1 MSQKPLVSVTRRLH
15 GLFVTSAAV
24 VLLITALLVLC
35 VELVTS
41 RNQLIE
47 RAGLFTG
54 LTSPHLANV
63 LATDSSILASKLLS
77 NYFSEPDL
85 LGIYVYRNDGSL
97 LVELSKPELTVQLPT
112 PSFLL
117 RSQLEASYSFSFDL
131 FEYSMPVRTNQG
143 LEGQIYL
150 QYGLEGIKKKIIF
163 YLLFGVSLYLF
174 SLLGVSLLSKRIQS
188 SLTEPIDRLLDAMEQ
203 VSVHQNYNLKIFEG
217 GQKTEL
223 SALLSGFNRMLAE
236 INKNSRELKKHQEV
250 VEQHVFFDPL
260 TGLANRRLLMQNM
273 EREVIRAQRTKQFG
287 ALVYMDLDHFKTI
300 NDSLGHSIGDAILNS
315 VADRIRQSVRKADTP
330 ARLGGDEFVVLL
342 PELGQNESSASHNAL
357 SVAEKIRRSISA
369 EHSIE
374 GRSLHV
380 TPSIGIA
387 LFDGENVQFEDLIMQ
402 ADLAMYRAKEEGRN
416 QVQFFLE
423 QMQEHADLRQK
434 IEERLRDA
442 IDKDGLYVS
451 YQPLVRGDGKIVG
464 AEALL
469 RWPDGEEGLI
479 NPSAFIPIAEMTDL
493 ICCLGSW
500 VLTDVCRQMAEWEVL
515 GRMLVV
521 SVNISPREFQQENF
535 VEQVQE
541 IIIETGVRAEC
552 LVFELTEGVLLSN
565 IDKVKSKMERLGQLG
580 IRFSLDDFGTGYSS
594 LQYLK
599 QLPISTLKIDQ
610 SFVRDITTDGND
622 AAIVATIIA
631 MARSLDIDVVAEGVE
646 KKGELDYL
654 VKCGCT
660 LFQGFYFSRPVRAKR
675 MTSLIP
681 LKGPEAVCELELLT
695 SPTHRFTN

>member
-1 MSQKPLVSVTRRLH
+1 MDQKPFVSVTRRLH

-24 VLLITALLVLC
+24 VLLITGLVVLS

-63 LATDSSILASKLLS
+63 LAIDSPILAHQLLG

-97 LVELSKPELTVQLPT
+97 LVELSKPELTITLPE

-117 RSQLEASYSFSFDL
+117 RSQLEAVHSFSFEL

-150 QYGLEGIKKKIIF
+150 QYSLQGIKQKVLF
-163 YLLFGVSLYLF
+163 YLLFSVSLYLL
-174 SLLGVSLLSKRIQS
+174 SLLGVYLLSKRIQAG
-188 SLTEPIDRLLDAMEQ
+188 LTGPIDQLLDAMEQ
-203 VSVHQNYNLKIFEG
+203 VSVHQNYNLKIFESPK
-217 GQKTEL
+217 KTEL
-223 SALLSGFNRMLAE
+223 SGLISGFNRMLTE
-236 INKNSRELKKHQEV
+236 INKNARELDTHQKAI
-250 VEQHVFFDPL
+250 EQHVYFDPL

-273 EREVIRAQRTKQFG
+273 EQEVARAQRTKQHG
-287 ALVYMDLDHFKTI
+287 ALVYMDLDHFKTF

-315 VADRIRQSVRKADTP
+315 VAVRIRQSVRKADTP

-357 SVAEKIRRSISA
+357 SVAEKIRQSISA
-369 EHSIE
+369 VHSIE

-416 QVQFFLE
+416 QVQFFFE
-423 QMQEHADLRQK
+423 QMQENADQRQK

-442 IDKDGLYVS
+442 IDNDSLYMS

-469 RWPDGEEGLI
+469 RWSDGEEGLI

-493 ICCLGSW
+493 ICCLGNW

-552 LVFELTEGVLLSN
+552 LVFELTEGVLLNN

-610 SFVRDITTDGND
+610 SFVRDITTDSND

-631 MARSLDIDVVAEGVE
+631 MARSLDIDVVAEGIE

-675 MTSLIP
+675 MASLIP
-681 LKGPEAVCELELLT
+681 LKEQDGVYELELLT